1 MTISE
6 AKQAQRKAGRAA
18 RKALGPEERRAANAA
33 LCANL
38 WQLDAVQNAQN
49 ILLYAAFGA
58 EADLATFAAEAAAQG
73 KTLAYPV
80 CGEGY
85 SLTAAVPGPD
95 GWEVGQYG
103 IRTPV
108 LKRSRLLQPE
118 QLELVL
124 VPCTAFD
131 ADCFRVGM
139 GKGYYD
145 RYLPRCRNAVKIGI
159 AFEVQRV
166 EHAAVDEHDQQLDT
180 YVTERG
186 IYKWK

>member
-1 MTISE
+1 MTVSE
-6 AKQAQRKAGRAA
+6 QKQAQRRAGRAA
-18 RKALGPEERRAANAA
+18 RKALSVSARAAANAA

-38 WQLDAVQNAQN
+38 WQLDAVQNAQT

-58 EADLATFAAEAAAQG
+58 EADLSAFAEKAQAQG

-80 CGEGY
+80 CGEAY

-108 LKRSRLLQPE
+108 LERSVLLEPE
-118 QLELVL
+118 QLDLVL

-145 RYLPRCRNAVKIGI
+145 RYLPRCTKAAKIGI
-159 AFEVQRV
+159 ALEVQRV
-166 EHAAVDEHDQQLDT
+166 AHAAVDEHDQRLDAF
-180 YVTERG
+180 VTERG
-186 IYKWK
+186 LYTWT